1 MKQSSYRIRNLDK
14 KYWPKSLIEIAKR
27 DIPHKLHIKGINP
40 DWSQKRICIVGSRK
54 YSDYGRAVCEKLI
67 SELSQ
72 YPITIVSGLAYGID
86 SIVHKFAIE
95 NKMHTIAIPGSGL
108 NDDVIYPARHFNL
121 SEQIIKSGGCLISEF
136 DNDQPAMNWTFPQ
149 RNRIMAGI
157 SDLVLIIE
165 ACEKSGTMIT
175 ARLALDYN
183 IDVACVPGS
192 IFNENSKGTNKLLKQ
207 GAHPVCC
214 ADDILNIL
222 GFETGENKNL
232 FKENISINQK
242 GKVIAKN
249 LKNKLSETELRIF
262 NLLKNPLS
270 KNDLIEKTKLEIS
283 QLNII
288 LSTLEIEGLIH
299 KIEDK
304 ICQK

>member
-1 MKQSSYRIRNLDK
+1 MKQRSHKIRNLNK
-14 KYWPKSLIEIAKR
+14 KYWPKSLVEIPQQ
-27 DIPHKLHIKGINP
+27 DIPKKLHIKGINP
-40 DWSQKRICIVGSRK
+40 EWSQKRLCIVGSRK

-67 SELSQ
+67 RELSQ

-86 SIVHKFAIE
+86 SIAHKFAIE
-95 NKMHTIAIPGSGL
+95 NRMKTIAIPGSGL
-108 NDDVIYPARHFNL
+108 NDDVIYPARHLNL
-121 SEQIIKSGGCLISEF
+121 SEQIIENDGCLISEF
-136 DNDQPAMNWTFPQ
+136 NNDQQAMIWTFPQ

-192 IFNENSKGTNKLLKQ
+192 IFNENSRGTNKLLKQ

-214 ADDILNIL
+214 TEDILNIL
-222 GFETGENKNL
+222 GFETGENKSL
-232 FKENISINQK
+232 FKENISTKQK
-242 GKVIAKN
+242 RNIFNKN
-249 LKNKLSETELRIF
+249 LKNKLSSAEIKIF
-262 NLLKNPLS
+262 NLLKNPIS
-270 KNDLIEKTKLEIS
+270 KNDLIEKSSLEIS
-283 QLNII
+283 QVNII

-299 KIEDK
+299 TINNK

>member
-1 MKQSSYRIRNLDK
+1 MKLESQKIRNLDK
-14 KYWPKSLIEIAKR
+14 KYWPQSLLEIPKQ
-27 DIPHKLHIKGINP
+27 DIPKKLHIKGTYP
-40 DWSQKRICIVGSRK
+40 DWSQKRVCIIGSRK

-67 SELSQ
+67 SDLSQ

-86 SIVHKFAIE
+86 SISHKIAIE
-95 NKMHTIAIPGSGL
+95 NKMLTIAIPGSGL
-108 NDDVIYPARHFNL
+108 NDNVIYPARHFNL
-121 SEQIIKSGGCLISEF
+121 SEQIIENNGCLISEF
-136 DNDQPAMNWTFPQ
+136 NNDQSAMVWMFPQ

-192 IFNENSKGTNKLLKQ
+192 ILNESSRGTNTLLKQ
-207 GAHPVCC
+207 GAHPVCS
-214 ADDILNIL
+214 AEDILNIL

-232 FKENISINQK
+232 FKENITN
-242 GKVIAKN
+242 KN
-249 LKNKLSETELRIF
+249 LKNKLSTIELKIF
-262 NLLKNPLS
+262 NLLKNPIS
-270 KNDLIEKTKLEIS
+270 KNNLIEKTGVEIS

-299 KIEDK
+299 TIEDK